1 LPASRSLPDPLPMSS
16 ELRVLIIDDHV
27 DCASSL
33 GCLLETMGCRTAAA
47 YGGDMGRRMATLFRP
62 DLVFLDLEMPGANGC
77 EVLAEIRRLG
87 GPASEAMFVCLT
99 GTQTARAEEQCVAAG
114 FDEFVRKP
122 IGYLAL
128 ADIVAR
134 ALDRPRR
141 GAAARAA
148 VMAADPG

>member
-1 LPASRSLPDPLPMSS
+1 MSS

-33 GCLLETMGCRTAAA
+33 GCLLETMGCRTATA
-47 YGGDMGRRMATLFRP
+47 YGGDMGRRMAMLFRP

-77 EVLAEIRRLG
+77 EVLAEIRSRG
-87 GPASEAMFVCLT
+87 GAASEAMFVCLT
-99 GTQTARAEEQCVAAG
+99 GTQTARAEEHCAAAG

-122 IGYLAL
+122 ISYLGL

-134 ALDRPRR
+134 AHARPRR
-141 GAAARAA
+141 GVATRAAA
-148 VMAADPG
+148 MASDPG